1 MRKLFVYLQYPK
13 YIFADILYKKT
24 KGYTI
29 IGNNLQKLI
38 DEDMGRY
45 MPDKAKLNCH
55 GLHAVNYLLATN
67 RIFRNVFYYRI
78 ELCDKLASSI
88 LKGLSFIFVPK
99 LHNIEIGTHPG
110 GFIDGG
116 LRIVHTS
123 GCTCVPYIAGKNL
136 SVFQGVTIGHGF
148 SGSGDID
155 CPVIDDNVRIM
166 ANSVVFGNIKIGN
179 NVTIGAGSVVTKDI
193 PDNCVVAGNPAR
205 IIKRN

>member
-123 GCTCVPYIAGKNL
+123 GCTCVPYVAGKNL

-155 CPVIDDNVRIM
+155 SPVVGDNVRIR
-166 ANSVVFGNIKIGN
+166 ANSVVLGNTKISN

>member
-155 CPVIDDNVRIM
+155 CPVIGDNVRIM